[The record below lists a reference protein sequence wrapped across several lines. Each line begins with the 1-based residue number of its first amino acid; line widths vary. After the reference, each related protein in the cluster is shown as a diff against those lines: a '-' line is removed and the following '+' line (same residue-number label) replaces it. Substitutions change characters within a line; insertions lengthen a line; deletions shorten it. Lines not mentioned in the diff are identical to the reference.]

1 MTNYKHNIRQ
11 ILSTFRILRAIARDG
26 FKIKKNHFKMTK
38 TLRTVIY
45 LKCNHV
51 AVGFKIHTY
60 TLIISGP
67 TGLTEVVLRGVIIFW
82 GGAKLFQ

>member
-1 MTNYKHNIRQ
+1 
-11 ILSTFRILRAIARDG
+11 
-26 FKIKKNHFKMTK
+26 MTK

-67 TGLTEVVLRGVIIFW
+67 TGLTEVVLRGGYYYFFC
-82 GGAKLFQ
+82 AKLFQ